1 MLEYTIS
8 VWFVTSDAVKLSYV
22 RVSPTMLVAYKVNL
36 HGGFGRFVCDLY
48 IACMIH
54 LFSYNRS
61 LKIQPTSMVA
71 AWGCPPSWH
80 TGEAEFLWKG
90 DFRKLYSDLLGSCMT
105 NIDLDFNSG
114 MQILRSKERLAFFY
128 LLIDHKVDHHSFIFS
143 CGRHIYRCYEKL
155 HPHFCN

>member
-61 LKIQPTSMVA
+61 LKIQRLRWQLGAVLPADIQEKLNFS
-71 AWGCPPSWH
+71 
-80 TGEAEFLWKG
+80 EREFFKS
-90 DFRKLYSDLLGSCMT
+90 YSDLLGSCMT